1 MAYADEENVER
12 AAGGRKKLIQL
23 TDLDN
28 AGQVDE
34 ALLLDA
40 IAEAD
45 SWINSYFEPRY
56 AVPTAAPSEIM
67 RRVSAQL
74 TVYILKQRRE
84 ALTDADQTRFEDI
97 VGWLNGVR
105 RGEISPGIDP
115 RPPESTFAG
124 QTTKGDRELIDHALT
139 RDKFEGYL

>member
-23 TDLDN
+23 TDLEN
-28 AGQVDE
+28 ANEVNQE
-34 ALLLDA
+34 LLLDA
-40 IAEAD
+40 VAEAD
-45 SWINSYFEPRY
+45 SWINSYLEPRY
-56 AVPTAAPSEIM
+56 VVPIATPPEVI

-97 VGWLNGVR
+97 ITWLQGVR
-105 RGEISPGIDP
+105 RGEISPGVDP

-124 QTTKGDRELIDHALT
+124 QTVRGDRELIDHALT
-139 RDKFEGYL
+139 RDKFEGFT